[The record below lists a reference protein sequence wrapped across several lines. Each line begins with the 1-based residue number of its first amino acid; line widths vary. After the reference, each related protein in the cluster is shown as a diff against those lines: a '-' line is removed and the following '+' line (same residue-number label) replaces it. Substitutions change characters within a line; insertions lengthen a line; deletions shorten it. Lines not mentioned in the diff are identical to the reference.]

1 MQFCSPFDEAL
12 ARTGPGA
19 AFLFDPE
26 GMLRFDANWTRT
38 AWTHADPDPAPLQG
52 AGPSWTWAL
61 VRDRGSG
68 SVALVLLTHG
78 ALLAS
83 HPKGDVRRFADLDA
97 ALAARDAYGRP
108 PVCREPWC

>member
-38 AWTHADPDPAPLQG
+38 AWTSPGADSVG
-52 AGPSWTWAL
+52 WTWVL

-68 SVALVLLTHG
+68 SVALVLLTDG
-78 ALLAS
+78 ALLAT
-83 HPKGDVRRFADLDA
+83 HPRGDVRRFADLDA